1 MSEMRAITALNE
13 AKKLVKFFEVFETL
27 EDVLKAVVSA
37 EQALPRL
44 KKDKESLLKDLEGLR
59 ESKAKA
65 FQDFKTF
72 KSMKESEATE
82 MIKTHAG
89 KMKILGTELKVA
101 KATLDSEIESRALVI
116 AEQKKIHESAM
127 RESGTEHRGLTAK
140 LSSLRGELDKL
151 KSRLAAA

>member
-13 AKKLVKFFEVFETL
+13 AKKLVKFFEAFETL

-37 EQALPRL
+37 EQALPKL
-44 KKDKESLLKDLEGLR
+44 KKYKESLLKDLEGIR

-65 FQDFKTF
+65 SQDLRTF
-72 KSMKESEATE
+72 KAKKEDEAKE
-82 MIKTHAG
+82 AAGVHAG

-116 AEQKKIHESAM
+116 AEQKKRHESAM
-127 RESGTEHRGLTAK
+127 RESEAEQRGLTAK
-140 LSSLRGELDKL
+140 FSSLRGELDKL